1 MSLYYCWVTKM
12 ANAVVLWVLVYFC
25 VTSVNTK
32 AITCIINIAVCKYKY
47 LFSFITIHL
56 GPTNGYNQQ

>member
-32 AITCIINIAVCKYKY
+32 VSTTDVVKAIYHMQLILY
-47 LFSFITIHL
+47 LSLLCEYVAGRFD
-56 GPTNGYNQQ
+56 P